1 MSVPEKIT
9 EVLKKESRLT
19 ITEITERL
27 NETKRERLV
36 RESVYR
42 LLKRKI
48 IVKDGKKGKAY
59 LYSLKENAIE
69 PKILLKQL
77 YNIMDNKMEF
87 KEIPMHKESKI
98 INKIEELIKE

>member
-1 MSVPEKIT
+1 MSVPEKIS
-9 EVLKKESRLT
+9 EVLKKESRLS
-19 ITEITERL
+19 IAEITERL
-27 NETKRERLV
+27 NETRKRLV

-69 PKILLKQL
+69 PKILLKEL
-77 YNIMDNKMEF
+77 HSIMNKRMDFVE
-87 KEIPMHKESKI
+87 KPSENETNTIKI
-98 INKIEELIKE
+98 IEEMLK

>member
-1 MSVPEKIT
+1 MSVPEKII

-42 LLKRKI
+42 LLKRRI

-77 YNIMDNKMEF
+77 YDIMDKKMTA
-87 KEIPMHKESKI
+87 KESLNEFESNTINI
-98 INKIEELIKE
+98 IERLIE